1 MKKTLIFAA
10 VLASAVGIQ
19 SCKTIMISPDSMAS
33 VNFGRDGSLK
43 ADKVTMTGKETTVHF
58 TMNYPT
64 GRTFRYG
71 SDSYLMD
78 EAGRRYPLRSADGI
92 ELDNYKL
99 TVSDSG
105 NLHFS
110 MTFDP
115 LPKKTKIF
123 DYIEGDVER
132 AFGLLGIRDKKTK
145 VKVPTLQEIASAN
158 PYQVPAGWFRRD
170 TVTVRGRIEGYDA
183 EKFGF
188 STMQCNCENA
198 FELNSDVQVF
208 EIAADG
214 SFEKKFVVDYPV
226 FASFRAD
233 KTKVGFRE
241 IPFFVRPGETVD
253 VTVRKNDKGRYECFY
268 GDGSSKDVERL
279 LKSKS
284 FLHELVLPL
293 SRFKGKI
300 AEIAPLADSTWNNL
314 MLRVQLVAQRDKFTP
329 QEVQMALAEA
339 QSAFAEGLLSFAMHD
354 EINCFRKDERGVY
367 HGDDIADS
375 TEWLAVS
382 DMKYYEPLHRVD
394 FDNPL
399 LLATTYFHILE
410 NRVEHA
416 RPARNYEN
424 DSLKGKSFEF
434 KGKKYYTSSRFNE
447 WQKQKNLF
455 RGYRDLMGCDFDNLL
470 AQICV
475 CRHVKYM
482 ANQIWQSAED
492 RKKEV
497 LADTTLTEDARKARI
512 DSLVCISNL
521 LPDVLP
527 LFKHPYVREKME
539 QFYAEK
545 MAHQEMSSPL
555 PETGWAADF
564 VRDFNKK
571 FPGRYLVFDF
581 WGMGCAPCRGA
592 IERSKSNR
600 AEIAKRDDVKLVFVA
615 EERTPGGSDAYKKYV
630 EKWLAD
636 EETVTFSSDEFSR
649 LRELF
654 RFNGIPHY
662 ETITPSGR
670 RVRDD
675 LQMNISGSYF
685 QSNFDRMKESVKE

>member
-19 SCKTIMISPDSMAS
+19 SCKTTMISPDSMAS

-123 DYIEGDVER
+123 DFIEGDVER
-132 AFGLLGIRDKKTK
+132 AFGLLGIRDKKSK
-145 VKVPTLQEIASAN
+145 LKAPTLQEIASAN
-158 PYQVPAGWFRRD
+158 PYRVPDDWFRRD

-188 STMQCNCENA
+188 STMQCSCDNV
-198 FELNSDVQVF
+198 FEMNSNVQVI

-214 SFEKKFVVDYPV
+214 SFEKKFAADYPV
-226 FASFRAD
+226 LASFRAD

-253 VTVRKNDKGRYECFY
+253 VTVRKNDKGKYECFY

-279 LKSKS
+279 LKSKLYLYDVVS
-284 FLHELVLPL
+284 PL
-293 SRFKGKI
+293 YNFKGKI

-314 MLRVQLVAQRDKFTP
+314 MWRVQLVAQREKFTP

-339 QSAFAEGLLSFAMHD
+339 QSTFAYGVLTYVMHQ
-354 EINCFRKDERGVY
+354 EIGCFRKDERGVY
-367 HGDDIADS
+367 HSDEIVDS
-375 TEWLAVS
+375 TKWLALCN
-382 DMKYYEPLHRVD
+382 MKYYEPLHRVD

-399 LLATTYFHILE
+399 LLVVDNSSSLE
-410 NRVEHA
+410 NRVEYA
-416 RPARNYEN
+416 RPINAYEN
-424 DSLKGKSFEF
+424 DSLTGEVEF
-434 KGKKYYTSSRFNE
+434 MGKKFYVPTLANS
-447 WQKQKNLF
+447 KQKLKNRF
-455 RGYRDLMGCDFDNLL
+455 RGYRDLMGCGHNSLM

-475 CRHVKYM
+475 SRKVKYL
-482 ANQIWQSAED
+482 AKQIWLSDEDKKNQI
-492 RKKEV
+492 
-497 LADTTLTEDARKARI
+497 LADTTLAEEERKART
-512 DSLVCISNL
+512 DSMLCISNMM
-521 LPDVLP
+521 PDVLP
-527 LFKHPYVREKME
+527 MFSHPYVRENLE
-539 QFYAEK
+539 QFLAEK
-545 MAHQEMSSPL
+545 IAHREFTIPL
-555 PETGWAADF
+555 PENNWAADF

-571 FPGRYLVFDF
+571 YPGRYLVFDF
-581 WGMGCAPCRGA
+581 WGMGCAPCRSA

-615 EERTPGGSDAYKKYV
+615 EERTAGGSEAYKKYV

-636 EETVTFSSDEFSR
+636 EETVCLSAEDFSR

-675 LQMNISGSYF
+675 LQMHGFGSSF
-685 QSNFDRMKESVKE
+685 QTQFDRMKERVKE